1 MNIMRQEVQ
10 NILYCNNPSIQFKN
24 LVQLW
29 QCKSL
34 THIFFICI
42 SMPLFNH
49 MLIFSSGYILL
60 YTKFDSFVGLS
71 KWMWK
76 LEVSV
81 IESDFYFL
89 FYKLSVIVIEQWVLC
104 SEETYI
110 GHFDIA
116 LIWMFYEIW
125 KDPNIS
131 ILEFERDHF
140 ISHIPLVWHLFIWL
154 FEKQNKALVIF

>member
-1 MNIMRQEVQ
+1 MRTSYLVLTS
-10 NILYCNNPSIQFKN
+10 LYIYEHKRHGSWDKKSRTYSTATTPVFNSKTLYSFDS
-24 LVQLW
+24 V
-29 QCKSL
+29 KSL

-76 LEVSV
+76 LEVYV
-81 IESDFYFL
+81 LEFDFYFL
-89 FYKLSVIVIEQWVLC
+89 FYILSVIVIEQWVLY

-116 LIWMFYEIW
+116 LIWMFYELIH
-125 KDPNIS
+125 
-131 ILEFERDHF
+131 LLFF
-140 ISHIPLVWHLFIWL
+140 IKRKRKFLDNLTWIIR
-154 FEKQNKALVIF
+154 